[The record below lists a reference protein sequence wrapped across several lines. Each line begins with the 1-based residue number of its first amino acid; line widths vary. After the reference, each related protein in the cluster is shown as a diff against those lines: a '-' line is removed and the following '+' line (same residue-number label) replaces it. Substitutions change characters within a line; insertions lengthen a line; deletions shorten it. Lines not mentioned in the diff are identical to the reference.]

1 MRSRLGLV
9 VPWYGE
15 NIPGGAEAACR
26 NLARALQ
33 AAGANVEVLTTCV
46 REFASDW
53 NDNFHAE
60 GATVEGGIAVRRF
73 RARRRDTA
81 AFDEVNRKLASGA
94 TPSISDQE
102 IYLRETVRSPA
113 LCDYLDRHR
122 AGYVYLFLPYMF
134 GTTYDGVGRCGER
147 GVLSPCLHDE
157 PQARMQL
164 LRCVFERARGVVF
177 LSEAERRLAASL
189 FNLSAARTAVL
200 GCPVECAWTGDAER
214 FRARYDLADYLL
226 YAGRTDAG
234 KGFELL
240 VEYFARY
247 TGQSPGALKL
257 AVAGGGPCAW
267 PASLGARVVNLGYLD
282 EQAKRDGLAGSLALA
297 VPSAKESFS
306 LVMMESWL
314 AGRPVVA
321 NAACAV
327 TTDFCRLSGGGLY
340 FADYAEFREILD
352 ELAANGRLAGQLG
365 RQGREY
371 VLANYQPAQ
380 VAARYLETLGAWFD

>member
-1 MRSRLGLV
+1 M
-9 VPWYGE
+9 
-15 NIPGGAEAACR
+15 
-26 NLARALQ
+26 
-33 AAGANVEVLTTCV
+33 
-46 REFASDW
+46 
-53 NDNFHAE
+53 
-60 GATVEGGIAVRRF
+60 RRF

-81 AFDEVNRKLASGA
+81 AFDQVNRKLARGIV
-94 TPSISDQE
+94 PSLSEQE

-147 GVLSPCLHDE
+147 SVLIPCLHDE
-157 PQARMQL
+157 PQARMPL
-164 LRCVFERARGVVF
+164 LQRLFERARGVVF
-177 LSEAERRLAASL
+177 LSEAEGRLAASL
-189 FNLSAARTAVL
+189 VNLSAARTAVL
-200 GCPVECAWTGDAER
+200 GCPVECVWTGDAER
-214 FRARYDLADYLL
+214 FRARYNLADYLL
-226 YAGRTDAG
+226 YAGRTDPG

-240 VEYFARY
+240 VDYFARY
-247 TGQSPGALKL
+247 TGHRPGALKL
-257 AVAGGGPCAW
+257 VVAGGGPCAW

-282 EQAKRDGLAGSLALA
+282 EQTKRDALSGSLALA
-297 VPSAKESFS
+297 VPSAQESFS
-306 LVMMESWL
+306 LIMMESWL

-352 ELAANGRLAGQLG
+352 ELVANSSLADRLG

-380 VAARYLETLGAWFD
+380 VAARYLETLSAWFD